1 MFALPM
7 PLVLVLEALVV
18 EVLVV
23 EVVVV
28 LLLLTMLPPP
38 FPSHVEEEEGA

>member
-7 PLVLVLEALVV
+7 PLVLEVL
-18 EVLVV
+18 EVLVLLL
-23 EVVVV
+23 V
-28 LLLLTMLPPP
+28 LVPLVLLLTMLPPP